1 MNKNVNLIK
10 SKWNMTKNYFTA
22 GRNWMKLSEILLII
36 TLMVSL
42 YKAPQKYTLVIYML
56 FHLIFASTGKQR
68 SSLTEET
75 IQSTHDL
82 IHDK

>member
-42 YKAPQKYTLVIYML
+42 YKASQNYTLVM
-56 FHLIFASTGKQR
+56 IFASTGKQR
-68 SSLTEET
+68 SNLTEEI

>member
-1 MNKNVNLIK
+1 
-10 SKWNMTKNYFTA
+10 MTKNYFTA
-22 GRNWMKLSEILLII
+22 GRNWMKLLII

-56 FHLIFASTGKQR
+56 SHLIFASTGKQR
-68 SSLTEET
+68 SNLTEET